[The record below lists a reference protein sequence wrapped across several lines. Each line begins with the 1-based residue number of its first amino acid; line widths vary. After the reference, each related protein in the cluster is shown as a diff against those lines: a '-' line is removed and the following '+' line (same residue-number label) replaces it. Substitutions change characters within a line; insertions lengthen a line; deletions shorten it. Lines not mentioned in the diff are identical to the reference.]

1 LSNSYGKKIIRAPA
15 NLPFSKA
22 IVHNQKYSME
32 ISGQVGLNSEGK
44 LVEGIEEQTKQTFQN
59 VKDILEEV
67 GWDLS
72 NLMKIRIFL
81 ADMKDYGTVNEIY
94 ATYFEND
101 FPTRVALAVKDLPLG
116 ALIEMDCTATG
127 DELKE

>member
-1 LSNSYGKKIIRAPA
+1 MVKKIISAPS

-32 ISGQVGLNSEGK
+32 ISGQVGLNFEGK

-59 VKDILEEV
+59 IKDILEEV
-67 GWDLS
+67 GWDFS
-72 NLMKIRIFL
+72 NLIKIRIFL

-94 ATYFEND
+94 STYFEND

-116 ALIEMDCTATG
+116 ALIEMDCTASG
-127 DELKE
+127 NEIKE

>member
-1 LSNSYGKKIIRAPA
+1 MVKKIIRAPA
-15 NLPFSKA
+15 NLPFSNA

-44 LVEGIEEQTKQTFQN
+44 LFEGIEEQTKQTFQN

-72 NLMKIRIFL
+72 NLIKIRIFL

-94 ATYFEND
+94 ATYFKND

-116 ALIEMDCTATG
+116 ALIEMDCTASG

>member
-1 LSNSYGKKIIRAPA
+1 
-15 NLPFSKA
+15 
-22 IVHNQKYSME
+22 NQKYSME

-44 LVEGIEEQTKQTFQN
+44 LVEGIKEQTKQTFQN

-72 NLMKIRIFL
+72 NLIKIRIFL
-81 ADMKDYGTVNEIY
+81 TNMKDYGTVNEIY

>member
-1 LSNSYGKKIIRAPA
+1 MVKKIIPGPA

-22 IVHNQKYSME
+22 IIHNQEYSME

-59 VKDILEEV
+59 IKDILEEV
-67 GWDLS
+67 DWDLS
-72 NLMKIRIFL
+72 NLIKIRIFL
-81 ADMKDYGTVNEIY
+81 ADIKDYGAVNAIY

-101 FPTRVALAVKDLPLG
+101 FPTRFALAVKDLPLG

-127 DELKE
+127 DEIKE

>member
-1 LSNSYGKKIIRAPA
+1 MVKKNIRAPV

-44 LVEGIEEQTKQTFQN
+44 LVVGIEKQTKQTFQN

-67 GWDLS
+67 GWNFD
-72 NLMKIRIFL
+72 NLIKVRIFL
-81 ADMKDYGTVNEIY
+81 TDMKNYGIVNRIY
-94 ATYFEND
+94 STYFNDD
-101 FPTRVALAVKDLPLG
+101 FPTRVALAVKSLPLG
-116 ALIEMDCTATG
+116 ALIEMDCTASG
-127 DELKE
+127 DEIKE